1 MAYTDWDLL
10 EAIQTEIQ
18 SMTDAPSVVQIV
30 PKGKERNRPV
40 DGITDWVNL
49 SVQKSS
55 VMWEVNSSYI
65 TTSTIRVNVCTE
77 SFKSLSE
84 AQEALITTAASIRA
98 NLTRNVLGGLVR
110 KNPKDLGNN
119 YVDADNSALFYAQFD
134 LEYEVQNEEN
144 PSVDILIWK
153 EQTDADITVTVEG
166 LDTDEYQFR
175 KANGE
180 TGTSGTEYAG
190 ASTGTGR
197 IRVLDSADLSKLERI
212 QIDIKGPAYIE

>member
-1 MAYTDWDLL
+1 MSYTDWDLL

-49 SVQKSS
+49 SVQKSI
-55 VMWEVNSSYI
+55 VVWEVNSSYI

-77 SFKSLSE
+77 SFKTLTE
-84 AQEALITTAASIRA
+84 AQEALITAAANIRA

-134 LEYEVQNEEN
+134 LEYEVQNESN
-144 PSVDILIWK
+144 PPLTLASWK
-153 EQTDADITVTVEG
+153 EQEGFVVSLEVTGLDEDEFVWQKPDGTLVLTSTVT
-166 LDTDEYQFR
+166 YNSQ
-175 KANGE
+175 
-180 TGTSGTEYAG
+180 
-190 ASTGTGR
+190 TGTGR
-197 IRVLDSADLSKLERI
+197 LKLYDANDKAKI
-212 QIDIKGPAYIE
+212 TGLTISITGAS